1 MIKSEL
7 IKYLTEK
14 NPHLYHQDLDRVVN
28 IILDEITTALK
39 NGGRVEIRGFGSFA
53 VKSRKGRIGRN
64 PRTGTA
70 VTVDAKRLPAF
81 RSSRD
86 LLERLNGS
94 DQQCSDKA

>member
-28 IILDEITTALK
+28 IILDEIATALK

-53 VKSRKGRIGRN
+53 VKSRNGRIGRN
-64 PRTGTA
+64 PRTGSA
-70 VTVDAKRLPAF
+70 VTVDAKRITAF
-81 RSSRD
+81 RCSRE
-86 LLERLNGS
+86 LLQRLNQA
-94 DQQCSDKA
+94 DP